1 MLSFDPAS
9 DDAYII
15 AHGVAKKTGKKFD
28 IWFNPIYGNSEGLV
42 DITDKMPVLM
52 T

>member
-1 MLSFDPAS
+1 MLSFHPAN
-9 DDAYII
+9 DDSHMI
-15 AHGVAKKTGKKFD
+15 AHGVAKKTGKQFD
-28 IWFNPIYGNSEGLV
+28 IWFNPIYGHSEGLV